1 MQMMNGVLEVRWEDT
16 LKVDVPRPA
25 FMDEKEPDDWTE
37 DEVKEAAE
45 YERRAAELE
54 VERDK
59 YRKLLEQELKKMLVT
74 LQETVDRF
82 DDSLNQLFTLK
93 VQTEHAIYQEEL
105 KVSRLI
111 RDVASEDDRQ
121 KRETELCRQMD
132 MTQQRKIGLQAANAD
147 LRRALEAARAAQEPL
162 MQQDRLM
169 ERGFRREFA
178 DVPSNVV
185 DALFRYFRRRPPC
198 LRRHMGTA

>member
-121 KRETELCRQMD
+121 KT
-132 MTQQRKIGLQAANAD
+132 G
-147 LRRALEAARAAQEPL
+147 
-162 MQQDRLM
+162 
-169 ERGFRREFA
+169 ER
-178 DVPSNVV
+178 PSS
-185 DALFRYFRRRPPC
+185 A
-198 LRRHMGTA
+198 